1 MKKKKR
7 PMTILEIMIVIFII
21 GIVGGVVGYNMK
33 GTIEQGKAFKTKEG
47 IGRLYELFH
56 YEMATNDRSLQYIQ
70 EHWKDI
76 VKNSGF
82 IKNPAKFIKDG
93 WGQEYNIRV
102 VSKDFRIESPAYNRY
117 LQKKGLEAENPWEDD
132 AASQ

>member
-1 MKKKKR
+1 
-7 PMTILEIMIVIFII
+7 MTILEIMIVIFII

-56 YEMATNDRSLQYIQ
+56 YEMATNDRTGKQVE
-70 EHWKDI
+70 EHWQEV

-82 IKNPAKFIKDG
+82 IKNPKKFVKDG
-93 WGQEYNIRV
+93 WGQEYAVRF
-102 VSKDFRIESPAYNRY
+102 VSGDFRIESKAYLAY
-117 LQKKGLEAENPWEDD
+117 LKKKGLEADLPWEDD
-132 AASQ
+132 EDSQ